1 MGSVL
6 SWALNGVLFAVGCLL
21 AADTANEVIAA
32 TVLAPPA
39 EAHAARAVAAS
50 ERPRTWAARQVIL
63 ERNLFDSSTL
73 APVVVDSDPIDDI
86 EKSQLPVTLLGT
98 FAATD
103 PEISRATLHD
113 RETKDT
119 LVVGVGDQIKD
130 KALVV
135 RIERRRVVLRE
146 NGAARELT
154 LDEENGR
161 PPVVKRASRSARS
174 RTARTSSP
182 VRKLADDRFA
192 VSRDEIEETIQ
203 NPSNLLSQARVLPK
217 FENGEMMGL
226 QISSIKAGSLFSEI
240 GIQDGDVITEFN
252 GIPID
257 SPSESSRILQEM
269 SEADEYHVIGV
280 GPDGSER
287 VWDFV
292 PE

>member
-1 MGSVL
+1 M
-6 SWALNGVLFAVGCLL
+6 NGVLFSVGCLL

-39 EAHAARAVAAS
+39 EARAARAVAAS

-63 ERNLFDSSTL
+63 ERNLFDSTTL
-73 APVVVDSDPIDDI
+73 APTVVDTDPIEDI
-86 EKSQLPVTLLGT
+86 EKSRLPVTLLGT

-103 PEISRATLHD
+103 PELSRATLHD

-146 NGAARELT
+146 NGVARELT
-154 LDEENGR
+154 LDEASGR
-161 PPVVKRASRSARS
+161 PPVVKRASRSSRNRNAR
-174 RTARTSSP
+174 AASP

-217 FENGEMMGL
+217 FENGEMVGL
-226 QISSIKAGSLFSEI
+226 QISSIKQGSLFSEI
-240 GIQDGDVITEFN
+240 GIRDGDVITEFN
-252 GIPID
+252 GIQID

-280 GPDGSER
+280 GADGSER